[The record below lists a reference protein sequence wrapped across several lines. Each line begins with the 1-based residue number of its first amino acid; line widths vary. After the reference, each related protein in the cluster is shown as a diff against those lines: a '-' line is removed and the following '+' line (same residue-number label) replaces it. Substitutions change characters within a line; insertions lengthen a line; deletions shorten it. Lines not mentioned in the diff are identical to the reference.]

1 MALRFQPMDEASARE
16 IHSWRYEPP
25 YDIYNADSDKAE
37 TFVQTRLD
45 PAYAYHAITNENGD
59 LVGYCCFGADARV
72 PGGDYDTGTLNIG
85 LGLRPDL
92 TGQGRGLAFFE
103 AILDFARRTFGPQAL
118 HVTVA
123 TFNQRTIRVYEKAGF
138 ERMQTFRSESDVEFV
153 ILVSE

>member
-1 MALRFQPMDEASARE
+1 MSLRFQPMDEASARE
-16 IHSWRYEPP
+16 IHSWCYEPP
-25 YDIYNADSDKAE
+25 YDVYNAAPDESE
-37 TFVQTRLD
+37 TFMRSLLD
-45 PAYAYHAITNENGD
+45 SAYAYHAITDEQGE

-72 PGGDYDTGTLNIG
+72 PGGDYDTDTLNIG

-118 HVTVA
+118 RVTVA
-123 TFNQRTIRVYEKAGF
+123 AFSQRAMRVYEKAGF